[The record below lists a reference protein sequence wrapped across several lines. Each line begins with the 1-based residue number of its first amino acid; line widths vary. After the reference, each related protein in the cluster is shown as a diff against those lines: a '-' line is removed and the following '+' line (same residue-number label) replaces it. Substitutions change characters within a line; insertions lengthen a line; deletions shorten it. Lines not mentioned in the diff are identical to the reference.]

1 MTVSTDLQSLSAM
14 LLELRAMMDRLEAML
29 ERSEDE
35 TLSDRLQEIA
45 DAILAS
51 NAYSRQIV
59 ETLSG
64 ALMQHQDLTRM
75 AAQIDAIHQNQIQM
89 TQWLGQSLEKAQEDG

>member
-1 MTVSTDLQSLSAM
+1 M
-14 LLELRAMMDRLEAML
+14 LIELRAMMDRLEAML

-45 DAILAS
+45 DAIPAS

-59 ETLSG
+59 ETLTG
-64 ALMQHQDLTRM
+64 ALMQQQDLKRM
-75 AAQIDAIHQNQIQM
+75 AAQIDAIQQNQVQM
-89 TQWLGQSLEKAQEDG
+89 TRWLGQSLEKAQEDG